1 MFLPLLLG
9 TQVNGERDID
19 SESSNN
25 IRSWFAHRVLHLF
38 DKSPTS
44 EEIHVDYM
52 YDKNFYELFVKEML
66 DVYGLPL
73 DQVPLRPAFNK
84 IWKTE
89 FRHVKIPKMKSV
101 DSKDQVRHISVVI
114 REC

>member
-1 MFLPLLLG
+1 MLLG
-9 TQVNGERDID
+9 FRVDGERDVD
-19 SESSNN
+19 SVSSNN
-25 IRSWFAHRVLHLF
+25 IRSWFLHRVVELF

-73 DQVPLRPAFNK
+73 DQVPLRPAFYK

-89 FRHVKIPKMKSV
+89 FSYVKIPKLKSV
-101 DSKDQVRHISVVI
+101 DSKDQVKHIGAVI
-114 REC
+114 SACYLY